1 MMDKN
6 RPTIGFLTCHLDN
19 DYAFE
24 ICKGVEYAAE
34 EADVNLVIMP
44 GMYLNASYNDPV
56 NAKYDYQYNSI
67 FYYASKKSLDALIVS
82 IGSIGSFLSVDD
94 KKTFLDHFDLPILT
108 IEAEIPG
115 YPYLFTESS
124 SGMRSAIEHLIKDHG
139 KTKIGFVSGR
149 LANADALERFDV
161 YKEVLKENG
170 IPYDEKRVAYG
181 NFSEFTEEIVDDSR
195 R

>member
-1 MMDKN
+1 MEIS

-24 ICKGVEYAAE
+24 ICKGVEFAVE
-34 EADVNLVIMP
+34 EANVNLVIMP

-67 FYYASKKSLDALIVS
+67 FYYANKKSLDALIVS

-94 KKTFLDHFDLPILT
+94 KKTFLESFDLPVLT

-115 YPYLFTESS
+115 YPQ
-124 SGMRSAIEHLIKDHG
+124 
-139 KTKIGFVSGR
+139 V
-149 LANADALERFDV
+149 
-161 YKEVLKENG
+161 
-170 IPYDEKRVAYG
+170 
-181 NFSEFTEEIVDDSR
+181 
-195 R
+195 

>member
-1 MMDKN
+1 MMEIS

-24 ICKGVEYAAE
+24 ICKGVEFAAE

-67 FYYASKKSLDALIVS
+67 FYYANKKSLDALIVS

-94 KKTFLDHFDLPILT
+94 KQTFLECFDLPVLT

-115 YPYLFTESS
+115 YAVPL
-124 SGMRSAIEHLIKDHG
+124 HG
-139 KTKIGFVSGR
+139 RILR
-149 LANADALERFDV
+149 PLAV
-161 YKEVLKENG
+161 QG
-170 IPYDEKRVAYG
+170 
-181 NFSEFTEEIVDDSR
+181 
-195 R
+195 

>member
-1 MMDKN
+1 MIDLN

-44 GMYLNASYNDPV
+44 GMFLNASYNDPI

-67 FYYASKKSLDALIVS
+67 FHYATKKSLDALIIS
-82 IGSIGSFLSVDD
+82 IGSIGSFLSVND
-94 KKTFLDHFDLPILT
+94 KKTFIDSFDMPIIT

-115 YPYLFTESS
+115 YPYLYTESRT
-124 SGMRSAIEHLIKDHG
+124 GMSEAIRHLIIDHG

-149 LANADALERFDV
+149 LENADALERFNV
-161 YKEVLKENG
+161 YTAG
-170 IPYDEKRVAYG
+170 SARTSSTPAPRTASCTTG
-181 NFSEFTEEIVDDSR
+181 SS
-195 R
+195 